1 MILKKIC
8 LTIIFLT
15 ALFYQGKSQNGE
27 AINDTLPSR
36 VILVLEN
43 ISTQKLDDLK
53 NILIDI
59 PEITDALFVSNTHQC
74 LIADVDLNAGNE
86 ITSYHDLMKRIHKAY
101 PYRDIKIKSPEA
113 FDDIFKSTGN
123 NQMNVLK

>member
-43 ISTQKLDDLK
+43 ISTQ
-53 NILIDI
+53 
-59 PEITDALFVSNTHQC
+59 
-74 LIADVDLNAGNE
+74 NA
-86 ITSYHDLMKRIHKAY
+86 
-101 PYRDIKIKSPEA
+101 
-113 FDDIFKSTGN
+113 
-123 NQMNVLK
+123 